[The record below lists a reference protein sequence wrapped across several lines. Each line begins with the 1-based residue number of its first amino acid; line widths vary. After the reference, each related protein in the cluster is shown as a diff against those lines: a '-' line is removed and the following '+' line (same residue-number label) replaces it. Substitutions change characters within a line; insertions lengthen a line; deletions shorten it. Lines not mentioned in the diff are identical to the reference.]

1 MFEYVKTYSIHD
13 YDRQPSYDFSPS
25 WLCAFNGKNEQPTNP
40 KTNEGKQH
48 KWVYID

>member
-1 MFEYVKTYSIHD
+1 MFEYVKTYSTHD
-13 YDRQPSYDFSPS
+13 YDRQPSYDCSLS
-25 WLCAFNGKNEQPTNP
+25 WLCAFNGKAEQPINS

>member
-1 MFEYVKTYSIHD
+1 MFEYVKTYSTHD
-13 YDRQPSYDFSPS
+13 YDRQPSYEFSPS
-25 WLCAFNGKNEQPTNP
+25 WLCAFNAKNEQPINP